1 MPEDSGSFIAKEL
14 VEELRRSRPALTL
27 TQIAGEY
34 GESERN
40 FRRYLKGNPMPLGKG
55 RRFARRLKDLHLA
68 AVTRLDALAQ
78 PHPRRQEASE
88 FLTKARHAFDSA
100 YDFLITALDE
110 LEDIIRQTRFAKELK
125 RTQANAETLS
135 KHSERMR
142 LRNNR
147 LGLDVEHLTGLI
159 QMGLAH
165 TQ

>member
-78 PHPRRQEASE
+78 PHPRLHEAAE
-88 FLTKARHAFDSA
+88 MLAKARHAFDAA
-100 YDFLITALDE
+100 YAFLATALDD
-110 LEDIIRQTRFAKELK
+110 LEAAVHQTRLVKK
-125 RTQANAETLS
+125 GNAADGNVLLS
-135 KHSERMR
+135 ESVALDLQR
-142 LRNNR
+142 LA
-147 LGLDVEHLTGLI
+147 G
-159 QMGLAH
+159 
-165 TQ
+165 

>member
-78 PHPRRQEASE
+78 PHPRRQEATE

-100 YDFLITALDE
+100 YDFLITALDQ
-110 LEDIIRQTRFAKELK
+110 LEDIVRQTRFAKELK
-125 RTQANAETLS
+125 RTQADAETLS

-142 LRNNR
+142 LRNNC

-159 QMGLAH
+159 QTGLAY
-165 TQ
+165 TE